1 MIHVYNRLNNIQDL
15 MNNFITME
23 NKILKGR
30 NRVEKFMICSMENVN
45 NIIREWI

>member
-30 NRVEKFMICSMENVN
+30 NRIEKFMIYSMENVN